1 MEIDPR
7 FKQARARSAQR
18 RRNAWAVPL
27 VIWGGG
33 FAALAVVV
41 AALFFGGVLRFGA
54 PKAPDET
61 AEAPEAA
68 GSAYVSA
75 FVDLAGDP
83 MRLRFDVG
91 AAEKTKP
98 ILRPIEI
105 PAARAA
111 NELSVLTDELIT
123 GEEALITTIPSSRED
138 FAYFQAQKTLP
149 SQAPKPQQMVP
160 ATTQG
165 ETVVVEG
172 DEAGWGDNVEGQAAG
187 PVTYVKTVIEDTTS
201 VNLILPEA
209 QRAQPYQDTF
219 LRLKDTTNLT
229 ELMTEAGMNDAAAA
243 RFSAGAA
250 ILIPEFAN
258 LKDGYILAMRA
269 ANRSGMM
276 VPVQAS
282 LYTKDTYFG
291 SIALSDAG
299 KVVTSA
305 DPWVEEDL
313 FSYAGDK
320 VAADAD
326 VSRKYRMLDAFYSA
340 AIRNGVPSAVV
351 AETIVMMSQSFDME
365 SFAAPGDKMTLI
377 YSKDPGS
384 DGPGPGQVLY
394 ASIKGE
400 GKVMECNVYKMPNS
414 EDYACFGPGGSNGSS
429 GGGGGV
435 RLRAGFVTPT
445 QGVLTSRFGPRMHPI
460 LKVVKVHN
468 GTDWAAPVGTP
479 IVAAFAGTILF
490 EGDGGTYG
498 NLIKISHPG
507 GIETRYAH
515 MSAFA
520 DGVKQGDNVT
530 AGELIGYIGTT
541 GRSTGPHLHFEFY
554 ENGVAEDP
562 LTGDDA
568 AVADGGGSAVEVL
581 VDQIIRVESGGKADA
596 ANPNSTAVGL
606 GQFVEGTWIMMMNKY
621 RPDLASTMD
630 RAALLALRTDP
641 TLSREMV
648 TALAREGESYLRARG
663 HEITAGRLYLC
674 HFLGAEGANRALNA
688 TDDQMVIDV
697 MGASVVSANGF
708 LVGKT
713 IGDLKQWAENKM
725 NSKGGGSLP
734 AVAAT
739 PPEVLAYQK
748 IIAGILASL
757 PT

>member
-1 MEIDPR
+1 MDIDPR
-7 FKQARARSAQR
+7 FKQARAHAVQR

-27 VIWGGG
+27 VLWGGG
-33 FAALAVVV
+33 VLALGV
-41 AALFFGGVLRFGA
+41 AAVALFLGGVLNFGPQNA
-54 PKAPDET
+54 SQDSTEPTET
-61 AEAPEAA
+61 PAA
-68 GSAYVSA
+68 GYVSA

-83 MRLRFDVG
+83 MRLRFDTT
-91 AAEKTKP
+91 AAEKTKAL
-98 ILRPIEI
+98 LRPLDIPTTRVSNEI
-105 PAARAA
+105 S
-111 NELSVLTDELIT
+111 LLTDDLIT
-123 GEEALITTIPSSRED
+123 GEETLITTLPSSRED
-138 FAYFQAQKTLP
+138 FAYFQSQRAAPANLP
-149 SQAPKPQQMVP
+149 RPAVEAP
-160 ATTQG
+160 ANTGG
-165 ETVVVEG
+165 ETVVVE
-172 DEAGWGDNVEGQAAG
+172 DNDAGWGDNLQGQATG
-187 PVTYVKTVIEDTTS
+187 PVTYVKTKIEDTTS

-209 QRAQPYQDTF
+209 QRKAPYKDTF
-219 LRLKDTTNLT
+219 LRLKDTTNLV
-229 ELMTEAGMNDAAAA
+229 ELMQEAGMNDAAAA
-243 RFSAGAA
+243 RFAAGAA
-250 ILIPEFAN
+250 TLVPEAAS

-269 ANRSGMM
+269 ADRGGVM
-276 VPVQAS
+276 VPVQLS
-282 LYTKDTYFG
+282 LYTKDSYFG
-291 SIALSDAG
+291 SVALNDTG

-320 VAADAD
+320 VASDQD
-326 VSRKYRMLDAFYSA
+326 ISRKYRMLDAFYSA

-365 SFAAPGDKMTLI
+365 SFAAPGDKMILI
-377 YSKDPGS
+377 YAKEPGS

-394 ASIKGE
+394 AAIKGE
-400 GKVMECNVYKMPNS
+400 GKVMECNVYKLPNT
-414 EDYACFGPGGSNGSS
+414 EDYACFGKGTR
-429 GGGGGV
+429 GGGGGAGGGV
-435 RLRAGFVTPT
+435 ALRAGFVTPA

-460 LKVVKVHN
+460 LKVVKNHN

-479 IVAAFAGTILF
+479 IVAAFAGTILY

-498 NLIKISHPG
+498 NLIKITHAG

-520 DGVKQGDNVT
+520 DGLKQGDNVT
-530 AGELIGYIGTT
+530 AGQLIGYIGTT

-554 ENGVAEDP
+554 ENGVPKDP
-562 LTGDDA
+562 LTAGDE
-568 AVADGGGSAVEVL
+568 AVASGGGSAVEVL

-606 GQFVEGTWIMMMNKY
+606 GQFVEGTWIIMMKKY
-621 RPDLASTMD
+621 RPDLASTLD
-630 RAALLALRTDP
+630 RASLLALRTDP

-674 HFLGAEGANRALNA
+674 HFLGAEGANKALSA
-688 TDDQMVIDV
+688 SDSQMVIDV
-697 MGASVVSANGF
+697 MGASVVNANGF
-708 LVGKT
+708 LAGKT
-713 IGDLKQWAENKM
+713 IADLKQWAENKM
-725 NSKGGGSLP
+725 SGHGGASLP

-748 IIAGILASL
+748 IIEGILANV